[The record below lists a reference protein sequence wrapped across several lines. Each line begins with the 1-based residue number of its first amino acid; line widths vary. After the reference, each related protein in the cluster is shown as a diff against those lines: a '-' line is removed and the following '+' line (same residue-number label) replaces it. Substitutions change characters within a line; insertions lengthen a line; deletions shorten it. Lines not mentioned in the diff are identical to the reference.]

1 MSLGQEHI
9 AVVAGADDKT
19 ADTIRTGISPLAQVA
34 AVLPDACGAMGLL
47 SKLRPDLV
55 FLDITRDNSSG
66 IQALKQIIATLPQAK
81 VFLIDP
87 GTTPRTIIEGF
98 RNGAADIIIPGA
110 TGKEIRTRVRQ
121 VLSRTEGDI
130 HQGRVLTLFSLKG
143 GVGVTTLALNLAD
156 SIREA
161 THSTVLFLDLNLFMG
176 DVTAYLDI
184 APDFT
189 PFELLEDLDR
199 MDKDLLFS
207 SLFRHESGLYIMTAR
222 DEIND
227 ADGVSGRD
235 VARMILFL
243 QDHFDYIVV
252 DASHQFSRQTLEAIG
267 ASDILL
273 ALVIQ
278 SIPSAKGVGKTL
290 EFLQDI
296 DFKPEALKVVLN
308 RHVKRSEFQK
318 PDLERLFN
326 QKISFVLDNDTAV
339 MNKAVGKGAFLRQS
353 APNARLTGQIRQMA
367 AGLTGTAP
375 AGAPGW
381 KTLLFGAKR

>member
-1 MSLGQEHI
+1 MSFGQEYI
-9 AVVAGADDKT
+9 AVVAGADNQM
-19 ADTIRTGISPLAQVA
+19 AETIRTGISPLARVA
-34 AVLPDACGAMGLL
+34 AVLPDAWEDMGLL
-47 SKLRPDLV
+47 SDLKPDLI
-55 FLDITRDNSSG
+55 FLDITRDSSSG
-66 IQALKQIIATLPQAK
+66 MQALKQILATLPQAK

-87 GTTPRTIIEGF
+87 GTHPPTLIEGF
-98 RNGAADIIIPGA
+98 RNGAADIIFPES
-110 TGKEIRTRVRQ
+110 TGKEILTRVRQ
-121 VLSRTEGDI
+121 MLSRTEGNI
-130 HQGRVLTLFSLKG
+130 HQGQVLTLFSLKG

-156 SIREA
+156 LIREA
-161 THSTVLFLDLNLFMG
+161 TNSKVLFLDLNLFMG

-189 PFELLEDLDR
+189 PFELVEDLDR

-207 SLFRHESGLYIMTAR
+207 SLFCHESGLYIMTAR

-227 ADGVSGRD
+227 ADAVSGKD

-252 DASHQFSRQTLEAIG
+252 DASHQFSRQTLEAL
-267 ASDILL
+267 AATDILL

-308 RHVKRSEFQK
+308 RNLKRSEFQK
-318 PDLERLFN
+318 PDLERIFN

-353 APNARLTGQIRQMA
+353 APNARLTRQIRQMA
-367 AGLTGTAP
+367 AGLTGTVP
-375 AGAPGW
+375 VRPPGW